1 MTRRIEVPGGWLAVE
16 DQGAGAPVVFL
27 HGFSL
32 DHRSWAPQIKAFRA
46 RHRCIA
52 YDLRGFGQ
60 SSLPQDEYDHVADL
74 EALRAA
80 LGLDRFSLVGLSL
93 GANVARAYA
102 ARHPERVTG
111 LVLASSGLAGH
122 DWGGAPRP
130 PDEAACIARE
140 QGPEAAR
147 AFWLAHPLFAS
158 LTDAPEARASVE
170 RQVGDYSLWHWRAPG
185 RGARIADAGALAD
198 LSVPT
203 LVISGDHDV
212 QGYRDIAATL
222 SREIPGAR
230 LARIAGAGH
239 MVNLEAPEAFNTAL
253 AQFLAEHGTPRE
265 EAQP

>member
-32 DHRSWAPQIKAFRA
+32 DHRSWEPQMNAFRA

-60 SSLPQDEYDHVADL
+60 SSLPQGDYDHVADL

-102 ARHPERVTG
+102 ASHPERVAG

-130 PDEAACIARE
+130 PEEALQVAQA

-158 LTDAPEARASVE
+158 LADAPEARASVH
-170 RQVGDYSLWHWRAPG
+170 RQVADYALWHWRAPG
-185 RGARIADAGALAD
+185 RAARIADAGALAD

-203 LVISGDHDV
+203 LVISGDRDL

-222 SREIPGAR
+222 AREIPTAR
-230 LARIAGAGH
+230 LTRIAGAGH
-239 MVNLEAPEAFNTAL
+239 MVNLEAPETFNTAL
-253 AQFLAEHGTPRE
+253 AQFLATHGTPE
-265 EAQP
+265 EETQP